1 MKSKSYLRK
10 KWEEFFLYIVKKRI
24 PESSWINNEVLIISE
39 TNDLDKIFNKKKLDN
54 TIKIVLVSI
63 PLNNFDN
70 LVDFFKKIETIF
82 SDDTK
87 IIINYY
93 SIIWRPFFYIMSKL
107 GITNY
112 FKNECYFSKNIFE
125 IFLSST
131 SYEISHYIDEPPI
144 PINIFGITNLFYL
157 VTNLFPFLKFLSVT
171 KICYLKKKNISEEY
185 KIKKV
190 SIIIP
195 CKNEENNIVKI
206 IENSKQLEFFYELI
220 FIDDKSEDLTKQI
233 ITREIEK
240 NKDIKIKIVS
250 GEGLGKYKAVRLG
263 IKNSSGFYI
272 MIFDADIT
280 VEMKDLNLFYKA
292 ISEGRGDLING
303 SRLIYKPYAGA
314 MKLLNYFGNL
324 FFAYLVSYITKV
336 RVTDTLCGTKCFK
349 LDDIRKF
356 DEFEKKN
363 KIIDLWGDFNILF
376 AASFYGLK
384 IIDLPIRYRKR
395 EEGETKMNKRY
406 FFFKNMFKTCFK
418 AFIRFKYL

>member
-1 MKSKSYLRK
+1 ML
-10 KWEEFFLYIVKKRI
+10 
-24 PESSWINNEVLIISE
+24 
-39 TNDLDKIFNKKKLDN
+39 
-54 TIKIVLVSI
+54 
-63 PLNNFDN
+63 
-70 LVDFFKKIETIF
+70 
-82 SDDTK
+82 
-87 IIINYY
+87 
-93 SIIWRPFFYIMSKL
+93 
-107 GITNY
+107 
-112 FKNECYFSKNIFE
+112 
-125 IFLSST
+125 
-131 SYEISHYIDEPPI
+131 
-144 PINIFGITNLFYL
+144 
-157 VTNLFPFLKFLSVT
+157 
-171 KICYLKKKNISEEY
+171 LKKKNISEEY

-250 GEGLGKYKAVRLG
+250 WEGLGKYKAVRLG

-314 MKLLNYFGNL
+314 MKPLNYFGNL
-324 FFAYLVSYITKV
+324 FFVYLVSYITKV

-349 LDDIRKF
+349 LDDVRKF